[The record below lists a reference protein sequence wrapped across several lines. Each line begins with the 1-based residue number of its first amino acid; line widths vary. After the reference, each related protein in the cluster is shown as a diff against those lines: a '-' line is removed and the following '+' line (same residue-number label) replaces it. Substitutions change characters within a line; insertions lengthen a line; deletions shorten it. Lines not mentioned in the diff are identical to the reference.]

1 MYCTYQDGTATP
13 STGVIKNTHG
23 TFPLAWL
30 NAVTPQ
36 QRADVD
42 TYLFVDDSRAVPSG
56 FYEPGVV
63 SDAAPVDGVVV
74 RSNVPVEK
82 TIDNAKQHLKN
93 SIETKY
99 NTVLRGGLVFSVE
112 SKALSTSVETVSEV
126 VVTLG
131 RIDNGKALPEN
142 YKVSDLTGARI
153 VMSEVNLRKYSDEI
167 AEHFYS
173 ARKARDD
180 HQDAVDALSAFTDVI
195 TYDSSTNWP
204 TNPVV

>member
-1 MYCTYQDGTATP
+1 
-13 STGVIKNTHG
+13 
-23 TFPLAWL
+23 
-30 NAVTPQ
+30 
-36 QRADVD
+36 
-42 TYLFVDDSRAVPSG
+42 
-56 FYEPGVV
+56 
-63 SDAAPVDGVVV
+63 
-74 RSNVPVEK
+74 
-82 TIDNAKQHLKN
+82 
-93 SIETKY
+93 
-99 NTVLRGGLVFSVE
+99 VE

-142 YKVSDLTGARI
+142 YKVSDLTGAQI

-180 HQDAVDALSAFTDVI
+180 HQDAVDALSAFADVI

-204 TNPVV
+204 TNPVF